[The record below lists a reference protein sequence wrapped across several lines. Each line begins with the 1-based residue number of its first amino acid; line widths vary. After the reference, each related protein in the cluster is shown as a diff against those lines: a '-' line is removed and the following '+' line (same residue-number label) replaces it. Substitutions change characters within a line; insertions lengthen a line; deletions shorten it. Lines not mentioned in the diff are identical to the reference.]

1 MELIYE
7 GDLILSITSYK
18 NVIEKYDKGIKE
30 VEFYQESL
38 DGDFNYPHW

>member
-18 NVIEKYDKGIKE
+18 NVIEKYDKVIKE
-30 VEFYQESL
+30 VEFYQEPL
-38 DGDFNYPHW
+38 DGDFNYPD